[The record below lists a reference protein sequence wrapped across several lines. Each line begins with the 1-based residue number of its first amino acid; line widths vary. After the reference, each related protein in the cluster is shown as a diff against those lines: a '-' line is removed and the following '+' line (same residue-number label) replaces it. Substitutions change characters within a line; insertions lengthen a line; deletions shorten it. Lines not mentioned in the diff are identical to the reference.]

1 MVVEEFRV
9 RLSGVEK
16 ELVSN
21 PEKWFLKIPEKISD
35 SFVTALEGWS
45 KRHPAD
51 RCPRTRAKNAKSQKG
66 YRLQKLVT
74 SLLRSDKRQPPLCIF
89 CFDNGSDTNELCGR
103 LRWCPDIPLFFAI
116 HELCALMTP
125 EVLTVD
131 NPTPLGKELFET
143 DINQLHAA
151 FVRGR
156 TLICSVCHEKGAGIG
171 CCSTSCRRVFH
182 LPCAIR
188 SMCYLDYEEFRC
200 FCSKHSTAA
209 FEKTT
214 ASLFSLDL
222 KKESEDLCCLCM
234 DKVQPKI
241 NLHSV
246 IQMDCC
252 GLRFYHF
259 DCMQHASLVRGQEM
273 RCPACNRPNEETCFE
288 ERLKRQGIYLQ
299 TYNPVT
305 EPGDDGL
312 DSNVRSRCYYAMRR
326 CSAKSRSCVSTIG
339 PDRYDDSDAL
349 NDDVFNPHEALN
361 ACITCGVHCHRI
373 CAGPPWS
380 TYTPEDDGDEEKWQ
394 CDECRETS
402 SHMERINTTSAPSF
416 PRTAAGGNWET
427 VNNSHS
433 DRNSSAATNRS
444 PLGDIN
450 LEMHVNEQSD
460 HFPHRAKKVGKKRA
474 HDSNAE
480 NSSTVEAPLKK
491 QTLPRGWFALAFS
504 SQR

>member
-9 RLSGVEK
+9 RLCGVEE

-21 PEKWFLKIPEKISD
+21 PEKWFLKIPEKISN
-35 SFVTALEGWS
+35 SFVTALE
-45 KRHPAD
+45 AD
-51 RCPRTRAKNAKSQKG
+51 QCPRTRARNAKSQKG

-74 SLLRSDKRQPPLCIF
+74 SLLRSDKRLSSLFDFDDFHYGLFGGKMLSQKALMNMPNSAQLEMGDRQPPLCIF

-143 DINQLHAA
+143 DVNQLHAA
-151 FVRGR
+151 FARGR

-200 FCSKHSTAA
+200 FCSKHSAAA

-259 DCMQHASLVRGQEM
+259 ACMQHASLVRGQEM

-299 TYNPVT
+299 T
-305 EPGDDGL
+305 
-312 DSNVRSRCYYAMRR
+312 
-326 CSAKSRSCVSTIG
+326 
-339 PDRYDDSDAL
+339 
-349 NDDVFNPHEALN
+349 
-361 ACITCGVHCHRI
+361 
-373 CAGPPWS
+373 
-380 TYTPEDDGDEEKWQ
+380 
-394 CDECRETS
+394 
-402 SHMERINTTSAPSF
+402 
-416 PRTAAGGNWET
+416 
-427 VNNSHS
+427 
-433 DRNSSAATNRS
+433 
-444 PLGDIN
+444 
-450 LEMHVNEQSD
+450 
-460 HFPHRAKKVGKKRA
+460 
-474 HDSNAE
+474 
-480 NSSTVEAPLKK
+480 
-491 QTLPRGWFALAFS
+491 
-504 SQR
+504 